1 MPGVG
6 DVLQRFRPA
15 GAPGAAA
22 AAGVPVDRVAEVE
35 AELAPVFL
43 LLEEVE
49 RACARIREQGATE
62 AENRRRAA
70 LAAVDRVLAEAHE
83 QAAVEHANS
92 ALRRR
97 RQHDDERR
105 QLLAAAAREAD
116 EVRRR
121 ARERMPGLIDRVV
134 LEVRHRVLATSDGGP
149 AAERAVPA
157 GGVR

>member
-1 MPGVG
+1 MAGVG
-6 DVLQRFRPA
+6 DVLRRFRPA

-49 RACARIREQGATE
+49 RACARIRERGAAE
-62 AENRRRAA
+62 AGERRRAA
-70 LAAVDRVLAEAHE
+70 LAAADRVLAQARE
-83 QAAVEHANS
+83 QGAVERADG

-105 QLLAAAAREAD
+105 QLLAAAVREAD

-121 ARERMPGLIDRVV
+121 ARERMPDLIDQVV
-134 LEVRHRVLATSDGGP
+134 REVRRDILAAPEAAASAGRGVP
-149 AAERAVPA
+149 AAGAR
-157 GGVR
+157 